1 MSRQPAVEIRFSL
14 TRNRR
19 GRCPLA
25 ASDPPL
31 FGLAAL
37 MALMAQQGIHR
48 ARVPFWAATDQYFLT
63 EQTVFKTNNGS
74 CCHAGN
80 GTHTLCYEWLQD

>member
-63 EQTVFKTNNGS
+63 VTTRAN
-74 CCHAGN
+74 C
-80 GTHTLCYEWLQD
+80 LQDEQWKLLPRRKWDSYSLL